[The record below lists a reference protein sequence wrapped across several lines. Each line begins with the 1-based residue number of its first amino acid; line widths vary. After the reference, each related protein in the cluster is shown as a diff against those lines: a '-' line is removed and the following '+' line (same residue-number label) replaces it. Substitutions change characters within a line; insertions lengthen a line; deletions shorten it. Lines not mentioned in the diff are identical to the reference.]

1 MKTIIF
7 YISFFQVAILFSQPP
22 EENKVINTLFNS
34 NTANPIIVMD
44 SIQIEN
50 LNEVEIISTK
60 KSSKN
65 KEDISNSKQEFKSIS
80 TTSDKF
86 IQKKKVASNQSRSR
100 SADAPL
106 QEKMDEDVSLLKLES
121 PNSFEYYLFYYM
133 SGNYNVDREKE
144 LKLAEA
150 MKPLDPDILTQCL
163 ANAIVKEDKAS
174 TLAYLQKIKENQLL
188 SNESISYA
196 VDLLESSTD
205 NQALITHGFLDSYGV
220 AYQQIVQGIH
230 PEIKLISLDLLQ
242 SETYRNGLAQAGY
255 ILPSETVINTDYLS
269 SFCSLN
275 NDKKLALSMTIPKD
289 YLLPIQSFLFPVG
302 LVFEYRQDNSISE
315 TSLVARN
322 EQLWNTSLEKQNLY
336 QYKSME
342 SNNLSSNYL
351 PMLLFLKS
359 SYLLNNEADKLIQI
373 DQEIS
378 TIAEKSGK
386 VSFIKKH

>member
-1 MKTIIF
+1 MKTLIF
-7 YISFFQVAILFSQPP
+7 CFAFFQVAILFSQAP
-22 EENKVINTLFNS
+22 EENKVINSSFNS
-34 NTANPIIVMD
+34 NSANSIIVMD
-44 SIQIEN
+44 SIQLEN

-65 KEDISNSKQEFKSIS
+65 KEDVSNSKQEFKSIS

-86 IQKKKVASNQSRSR
+86 IQKKKVASNQPRSR

-106 QEKMDEDVSLLKLES
+106 QEKMDEDVSILKLES

-163 ANAIVKEDKAS
+163 ANAIVKEDKIS
-174 TLAYLQKIKENQLL
+174 TLTYLQKIKENQLL
-188 SNESISYA
+188 SNESITYA
-196 VDLLESSTD
+196 ADLLESSSD

-242 SETYRNGLAQAGY
+242 SETYRNGLAQLGY

-359 SYLLNNEADKLIQI
+359 SYLLNNEADKLIHI
-373 DQEIS
+373 DKEIV

>member
-1 MKTIIF
+1 MKTIFF
-7 YISFFQVAILFSQPP
+7 YIAFFQVAILFSQPP

-163 ANAIVKEDKAS
+163 ANAIVKEDKTSA
-174 TLAYLQKIKENQLL
+174 LAYLKKIKENKLL

-196 VDLLESSTD
+196 ADLLESSTD

-359 SYLLNNEADKLIQI
+359 SYLLSNEADKLIHI
-373 DQEIS
+373 DKEIG

>member
-7 YISFFQVAILFSQPP
+7 CFAFFQVAILFSQAP
-22 EENKVINTLFNS
+22 EENKVINSSFNS
-34 NTANPIIVMD
+34 NSANPIIVMD
-44 SIQIEN
+44 SIQLEN

-65 KEDISNSKQEFKSIS
+65 KEDVSNSKQEFKSIS

-86 IQKKKVASNQSRSR
+86 IQKKKVASNQPRSR

-106 QEKMDEDVSLLKLES
+106 QEKMDEDVSILKLES

-163 ANAIVKEDKAS
+163 ANAIVKEDKIS
-174 TLAYLQKIKENQLL
+174 TLTYLQKIKENQLL
-188 SNESISYA
+188 SNESITYA
-196 VDLLESSTD
+196 ADLLESSTD

-302 LVFEYRQDNSISE
+302 LVFEYRKENSISE

>member
-7 YISFFQVAILFSQPP
+7 CIAFFQVVILFSQAP
-22 EENKVINTLFNS
+22 EENKVINSSFNS
-34 NTANPIIVMD
+34 NSANPIIVMD
-44 SIQIEN
+44 SIQLEN

-65 KEDISNSKQEFKSIS
+65 KEDVSNSKQEIKSIS

-86 IQKKKVASNQSRSR
+86 IQKKKVASNQPRSR

-106 QEKMDEDVSLLKLES
+106 QEKMDEDVSLLKIES

-144 LKLAEA
+144 LKLAET
-150 MKPLDPDILTQCL
+150 MKPSDPDILTQCL
-163 ANAIVKEDKAS
+163 ANAIVKDDKTS
-174 TLAYLQKIKENQLL
+174 VLVYLQKIKENKLL
-188 SNESISYA
+188 SNESITYA
-196 VDLLESSTD
+196 ADLLESSSD

-242 SETYRNGLAQAGY
+242 SETYRDGLAQAGY

-302 LVFEYRQDNSISE
+302 LVFEYRKDYSFSE
-315 TSLVARN
+315 PSLVARN
-322 EQLWNTSLEKQNLY
+322 EQLWNTSLEKQNVY

-359 SYLLNNEADKLIQI
+359 SYLLNNDVDKLIHI
-373 DQEIS
+373 EKEIG
-378 TIAEKSGK
+378 TVAEKSGK

>member
-1 MKTIIF
+1 
-7 YISFFQVAILFSQPP
+7 
-22 EENKVINTLFNS
+22 
-34 NTANPIIVMD
+34 
-44 SIQIEN
+44 
-50 LNEVEIISTK
+50 
-60 KSSKN
+60 
-65 KEDISNSKQEFKSIS
+65 
-80 TTSDKF
+80 
-86 IQKKKVASNQSRSR
+86 
-100 SADAPL
+100 
-106 QEKMDEDVSLLKLES
+106 
-121 PNSFEYYLFYYM
+121 
-133 SGNYNVDREKE
+133 
-144 LKLAEA
+144 
-150 MKPLDPDILTQCL
+150 
-163 ANAIVKEDKAS
+163 
-174 TLAYLQKIKENQLL
+174 
-188 SNESISYA
+188 
-196 VDLLESSTD
+196 
-205 NQALITHGFLDSYGV
+205 V

-302 LVFEYRQDNSISE
+302 LVFEYRKEYSISE
-315 TSLVARN
+315 PSLVARN
-322 EQLWNTSLEKQNLY
+322 EQLWNTSLEKQNVY

-359 SYLLNNEADKLIQI
+359 SYLLTNEADKLIHI
-373 DQEIS
+373 DKEIG

>member
-1 MKTIIF
+1 
-7 YISFFQVAILFSQPP
+7 
-22 EENKVINTLFNS
+22 
-34 NTANPIIVMD
+34 MD
-44 SIQIEN
+44 SIQLEN

-65 KEDISNSKQEFKSIS
+65 KEDVSNSKQEIKSIS

-86 IQKKKVASNQSRSR
+86 IQKKKVASNQPSSR

-106 QEKMDEDVSLLKLES
+106 QEKMDEDVSILKLES

-150 MKPLDPDILTQCL
+150 MKPSDPDILTQCL
-163 ANAIVKEDKAS
+163 ANAIVKEDKTSA
-174 TLAYLQKIKENQLL
+174 LVYLQKIKENKLL
-188 SNESISYA
+188 SNESIAYA
-196 VDLLESSTD
+196 ADLLESSSD

-242 SETYRNGLAQAGY
+242 SATYRNGLAQAGY

-302 LVFEYRQDNSISE
+302 LVFEYRKEYSISE
-315 TSLVARN
+315 PSLVVRN
-322 EQLWNTSLEKQNLY
+322 EQLWNTSLEKQNVY
-336 QYKSME
+336 QYKTME

-359 SYLLNNEADKLIQI
+359 SYLLTNEADKLIHI
-373 DQEIS
+373 DKEIG
-378 TIAEKSGK
+378 TVAEKSGK

>member
-1 MKTIIF
+1 MKTLIF
-7 YISFFQVAILFSQPP
+7 CIAFFQVAILFSQAP
-22 EENKVINTLFNS
+22 EENKVINSSFNS
-34 NTANPIIVMD
+34 NSANPIIVMD
-44 SIQIEN
+44 SIQLEN

-60 KSSKN
+60 KPSKN
-65 KEDISNSKQEFKSIS
+65 KEDVSNRKQEIKSIS

-163 ANAIVKEDKAS
+163 ANAIVKEDKTSA
-174 TLAYLQKIKENQLL
+174 LAYLKKIKENKLL
-188 SNESISYA
+188 SNESITYA
-196 VDLLESSTD
+196 TDLLESSTD

-220 AYQQIVQGIH
+220 AYQQIVEGIH